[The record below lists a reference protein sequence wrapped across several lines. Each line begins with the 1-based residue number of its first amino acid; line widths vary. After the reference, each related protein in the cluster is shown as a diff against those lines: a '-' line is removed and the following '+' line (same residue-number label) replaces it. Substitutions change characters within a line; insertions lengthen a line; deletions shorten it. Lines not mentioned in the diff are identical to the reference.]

1 MEDIHGQLMEYN
13 ELCKE
18 TDALYR
24 QVAECSELSDAL
36 FWVLYTVCAR
46 KGSCSP
52 KDVCDAWTMHK
63 QTVHSALKKLESQGY
78 IALETA
84 PEDRRSKHILLTEKG
99 ERCRSTYFEP
109 LFRAEETA
117 FAQMD
122 REHRTGLLRGC
133 RAYLNELRP
142 AVERLLAPAETADR
156 LEESERKVF

>member
-18 TDALYR
+18 IDALYR
-24 QVAECSELSDAL
+24 QVAECSELSDAM

-84 PEDRRSKHILLTEKG
+84 PEDRRSKHILLTE
-99 ERCRSTYFEP
+99 
-109 LFRAEETA
+109 
-117 FAQMD
+117 
-122 REHRTGLLRGC
+122 
-133 RAYLNELRP
+133 
-142 AVERLLAPAETADR
+142 
-156 LEESERKVF
+156 

>member
-24 QVAECSELSDAL
+24 QVAECSELSDAM

-63 QTVHSALKKLESQGY
+63 QTVHSALK
-78 IALETA
+78 
-84 PEDRRSKHILLTEKG
+84 KG

>member
-24 QVAECSELSDAL
+24 QVAECSELSDAM

-99 ERCRSTYFEP
+99 VKVTK
-109 LFRAEETA
+109 TA
-117 FAQMD
+117 
-122 REHRTGLLRGC
+122 
-133 RAYLNELRP
+133 
-142 AVERLLAPAETADR
+142 
-156 LEESERKVF
+156 KK